1 MFNSNVNQTTLF
13 SEEGPMYQQIKN
25 KIDMMNP
32 KAADN
37 LPSPFL
43 QHSSPYNSYSYPY
56 NPSECNIQDRIRYP
70 YTPFVGN
77 STSFKDKTDFPQ
89 SSPYY
94 PNHLQTDKIGRRN
107 DNDEGLKD
115 KQYCLTKQRVIK
127 EEHESKPEQFQYM
140 QPYAHG
146 SLLKEHSEKREEIL
160 CQRTSVITRTNQAD
174 LEYKARMLKYEGSI
188 LRHTGNIN

>member
-1 MFNSNVNQTTLF
+1 
-13 SEEGPMYQQIKN
+13 MYQQIKN

-56 NPSECNIQDRIRYP
+56 NPSEYNIQDRIIYP

-77 STSFKDKTDFPQ
+77 STSFTDKTDFSQ
-89 SSPYY
+89 LSPYY
-94 PNHLQTDKIGRRN
+94 PNHLQTDKSGRRN
-107 DNDEGLKD
+107 DNYEGLKD
-115 KQYCLTKQRVIK
+115 KQYCLTKQRVTK

-146 SLLKEHSEKREEIL
+146 SLLKEHSEKEEEIL

-174 LEYKARMLKYEGSI
+174 LEYKARMLKFEGSI
-188 LRHTGNIN
+188 LRHTGNINWIQ